1 MLGQGGDQLCINT
14 FGILLPIAVGPIPIT
29 ATVATTDSLLSFLAA
44 AARGLP
50 SPPTSLLLIYLP
62 QRNSGSVL

>member
-50 SPPTSLLLIYLP
+50 SPPTTLLLIYLP
-62 QRNSGSVL
+62 QRNSVSVF